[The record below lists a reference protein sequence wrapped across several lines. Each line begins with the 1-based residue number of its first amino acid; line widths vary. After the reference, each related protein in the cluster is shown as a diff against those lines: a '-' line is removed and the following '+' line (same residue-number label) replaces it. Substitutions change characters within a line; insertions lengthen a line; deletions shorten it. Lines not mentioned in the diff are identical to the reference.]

1 MSTLLRDIVCAN
13 VRSGT
18 GTQDFTSGVF
28 TGVQPKAAICIGS
41 FRGFNTLYAN
51 ADAFGYGFYDGSD
64 QRCLTYNDRDNQN
77 PSVVKG
83 AIYNDFC
90 VIPFNGGGVADRA
103 TASFITGGVRL
114 NWTIQGGFGNH
125 VCVILLGGDAISNV
139 SLLTSSYAFSGI
151 GDTNIIAVGH
161 PTHCLLSIGMENATS
176 FNTEFTDYA
185 ISRGLLSNSA
195 GGLKQGNISSAS
207 RNNVSPS
214 NCARMASQSRV
225 LSQCAFNG
233 STAEVSGI
241 VAGSFTAT
249 QFTETAVAGAWGGVR
264 AYLAFELAADF
275 GADLTFETKPGA
287 TGNKNVAVGGGIHG
301 RFFAIVDPAIAAADL
316 NNSASGSQNAIGFVT
331 ENGGAFSHSHYE
343 GYADDN
349 VSPTNAFQELNDS
362 IEESLGGGTRDDY
375 VITASTSGQYTE
387 NHTTA
392 STTNEY
398 ETLVI
403 GETSAARKP
412 DFAPFFEPFS

>member
-18 GTQDFTSGVF
+18 GTQDFTSAIF
-28 TGVQPKAAICIGS
+28 AGVQPKAAICIGS
-41 FRGFNTLYAN
+41 FRGFNTLYTN
-51 ADAFGYGFYDGSD
+51 ADASGYGFYDGSD

-77 PSVVKG
+77 PSVAKS

-114 NWTIQGGFGNH
+114 NWTVQSGFGNH
-125 VCVILLGGDAISNV
+125 VCVILLGGDAINNV
-139 SLLTSSYAFSGI
+139 SLLTSSYVFSGI
-151 GDTNIIAVGH
+151 GDTNAIVVGH
-161 PTHCLLSIGMENATS
+161 PTDFLLSIGLENATS
-176 FNTEFTDYA
+176 FNTEFTDYKL
-185 ISRGLLSNSA
+185 SRGLLSNGPA
-195 GGLKQGNISSAS
+195 GLKQGNISSAS
-207 RNNVSPS
+207 DDNVSPS
-214 NCARMASQSRV
+214 NCARMASQNRI
-225 LSQCAFNG
+225 LSECPFSG

-249 QFTETAVAGAWGGVR
+249 QFTETAVSGVWGGVR

-275 GADLTFETKPGA
+275 GADLTFETKPAA
-287 TGNKNVAVGGGIHG
+287 TGNKNVSVAGGITG
-301 RFFAIVDPAIAAADL
+301 RFFAVVDPAIAAVDL
-316 NNSASGSQNAIGFVT
+316 NNSASGSQNAIGFVS
-331 ENGGAFSHSHYE
+331 ENSGVFSHSHYE

-362 IEESLGGGTRDDY
+362 IEESLGGATRDDY
-375 VITASTSGQYTE
+375 VITATTSGQYTE

-403 GETSAARKP
+403 GEVGATRKP